1 MAQMKKNKTVK
12 DPKQKILKAITS
24 MKKKYTFRTASGLSK
39 QTKIPV
45 EHLEHYLVQLAQR
58 GDLVVLVGD
67 DGQIIARMVEEDD
80 V

>member
-1 MAQMKKNKTVK
+1 MKHKTAK

-24 MKKKYTFRTASGLSK
+24 MKKKYNFRTAGGLSK

-58 GDLVVLVGD
+58 GDIVVLVGD
-67 DGQIIARMVEEDD
+67 DGQLIARLVDEDD
-80 V
+80 A